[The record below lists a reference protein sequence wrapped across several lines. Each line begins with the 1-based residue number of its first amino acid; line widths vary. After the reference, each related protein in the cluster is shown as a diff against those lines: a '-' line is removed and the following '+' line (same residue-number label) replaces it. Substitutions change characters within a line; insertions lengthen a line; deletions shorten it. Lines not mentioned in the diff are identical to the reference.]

1 MATVRTKKAVTAAP
15 HPLRTSGNW
24 GLTAYLVS
32 HRDDLGTYS
41 QTGVVASYAHEA
53 RRAGLVMEESC
64 PSVHSHASEAPADL
78 DDPGDASPNVD
89 QLLVR
94 LPEELI
100 LVLLSHL
107 DKRDC
112 LSCACV
118 SRALNRIAIP
128 YLLTRCGIKKPGSY
142 CKLILDPLYRS
153 KIDPLLA
160 LQHSI
165 FIKEIKD
172 LSFYFTRFGPYNE
185 LSPPLLRCLHLLRT
199 LTHVEEVTLFF
210 SSSKRDS
217 KLSKDEK
224 HIKEMVPIYEDLLN
238 EIVLKSSKKIRVFGS
253 DGLLG
258 QFYDFRK
265 ESPSGKSSGGNLK
278 SPTRLLSGIK
288 DYLDRRQH
296 KKTDD
301 PIILDDFRYSR
312 STLTGSRVFL
322 HCSPE
327 ALKQT
332 QLTHLNIGTAD
343 FLRPPFSQWF
353 FSMLQASNIQSLSF
367 AFSHLPEDN
376 EEVEFILQRLASVIP
391 NLNRLYLFD
400 IKPEVLS
407 ILIRWINMFAN
418 LQTLQIEPFIDVS
431 DENFAELL
439 ETSNSTPLDTKEA
452 PSTQNTT
459 TSGLFS
465 FAPHLRRIDAPHQF
479 LTYFASISS
488 SPSPPSEKDKRGSD
502 GSKPRFP
509 SLDMVHLDYYCIK
522 HVKFDPHIL
531 ANALR
536 RIRPVLL
543 PSPAAGSTSKSSSS
557 SASIVVHLK
566 FDTEFL
572 GLAVAGRRVPGAST
586 SANDHTIS
594 DIDCKNQTPDAAPRL
609 FAGSTNDPASCPVD
623 AADAP
628 DSSQIDV
635 SADIFELSKIEKL
648 RLGLP
653 GKRDDILQGK
663 FDDKILILLSLFK
676 GLKSIRLASTESA
689 MSKVKEELSPLHS
702 RVFKEGRPALRK
714 VEVI

>member
-1 MATVRTKKAVTAAP
+1 MATVRTKKPVTAAP

-32 HRDDLGTYS
+32 DRDDLGTYS

-53 RRAGLVMEESC
+53 RRAGLVMKEAC
-64 PSVHSHASEAPADL
+64 PSVHSHASEAPVDL
-78 DDPGDASPNVD
+78 DDPSDVDVSPNVN
-89 QLLVR
+89 QLLVH

-107 DKRDC
+107 EKRDC

-128 YLLTRCGIKKPGSY
+128 YLLTRCGVKKPGSY
-142 CKLILDPLYRS
+142 CKLILDPLYKS
-153 KIDPLLA
+153 NIDPLLA

-172 LSFYFTRFGPYNE
+172 LSFYFTRFSPYNK

-210 SSSKRDS
+210 SSSKGNT

-265 ESPSGKSSGGNLK
+265 ESPSGKPSGGNLK
-278 SPTRLLSGIK
+278 SPTRLLSGVK
-288 DYLDRRQH
+288 DYFDRRQQH

-301 PIILDDFRYSR
+301 PVILDDLRYSR
-312 STLTGSRVFL
+312 STLTGSRIFL
-322 HCSPE
+322 RCSPE

-407 ILIRWINMFAN
+407 ILIKWINMFAN

-439 ETSNSTPLDTKEA
+439 ETSNSTLPDAKDP

-479 LTYFASISS
+479 LTYFATISS
-488 SPSPPSEKDKRGSD
+488 SPPSPPSEKDDQVSNGP
-502 GSKPRFP
+502 KPQFP

-543 PSPAAGSTSKSSSS
+543 PSPAAGGTSKSGSS

-572 GLAVAGRRVPGAST
+572 GLAAAGRRVPGA
-586 SANDHTIS
+586 NDNTDS
-594 DIDCKNQTPDAAPRL
+594 DADSKTQIPDAAPQC
-609 FAGSTNDPASCPVD
+609 TTDTDDPASVPVD
-623 AADAP
+623 TADAAP
-628 DSSQIDV
+628 EIDIA
-635 SADIFELSKIEKL
+635 ADIFELSKIEKL

-676 GLKSIRLASTESA
+676 GLRNVRLASSESA
-689 MSKVKEELSPLHS
+689 ISKVKEELSPLHS